1 MELEALQDEIVRLG
15 GTVSAALERAV
26 RSLKERDRTLAQAVI
41 DADVEVNRAALEIEQ
56 RSLTLLATQQPMA
69 SDLRALG
76 ATLKLVTDLE
86 RIGDHAKG
94 IARVALRLGDE
105 PLIKPLID
113 VPRMAEVVR
122 EMVDRGLQA
131 FMSRDQDAALAMAAL
146 DDEVD
151 RLYRAVFDELLQI
164 MIDRPG
170 TITQATHL
178 LMVATHLERA
188 ADHATNLAEWL
199 LYVLTGERR
208 ELND

>member
-1 MELEALQDEIVRLG
+1 VELEALQDEIVRLG